1 MERDPATNL
10 ALQVLELNNILSQ
23 RDDEILSLQKSL
35 EEEKERRIEVEKEK
49 EKLEDTNRGLMARIT
64 DLVEKKN
71 KFRSANYVQQQMNT
85 IKRPLDVGDLNT
97 MGTHIYKCL
106 KADVQVKSNQK
117 RVALTVFGKSI
128 PYSGGATATAT
139 VDTARE
145 ELVKSL
151 DGRIST
157 LLSEFFS
164 VPVNMAGRKQKLAR
178 LDIEHY
184 LVKIKLGYKKGQRD
198 RFKEIA
204 SELDRLT
211 DGKLMPH
218 NFLLFKKVFNNLDN
232 AGV

>member
-1 MERDPATNL
+1 
-10 ALQVLELNNILSQ
+10 
-23 RDDEILSLQKSL
+23 
-35 EEEKERRIEVEKEK
+35 
-49 EKLEDTNRGLMARIT
+49 
-64 DLVEKKN
+64 
-71 KFRSANYVQQQMNT
+71 MNT

-145 ELVKSL
+145 EVVKSL
-151 DGRIST
+151 DGRIAT

-164 VPVNMAGRKQKLAR
+164 VPENMSGRKQKLAR
-178 LDIEHY
+178 LEIEHY
-184 LVKIKLGYKKGQRD
+184 LVKMKLGYKEGQRD
-198 RFKEIA
+198 RFKVTA
-204 SELDRLT
+204 SELDRLS

-218 NFLLFKKVFNNLDN
+218 NFMLFKKVINILDT

>member
-1 MERDPATNL
+1 MERDPATNF

-85 IKRPLDVGDLNT
+85 IKRPLDVGDLDT
-97 MGTHIYKCL
+97 MGTHIYQCL
-106 KADVQVKSNQK
+106 KADILVKSNQK
-117 RVALTVFGKSI
+117 RVALTGFGKSI
-128 PYSGGATATAT
+128 PHSGGATAT

-145 ELVKSL
+145 EVVKSL
-151 DGRIST
+151 DGRIAT

-164 VPVNMAGRKQKLAR
+164 VPENMSGRKQKLAR
-178 LDIEHY
+178 LEIEHY
-184 LVKIKLGYKKGQRD
+184 LVKMKLGYKEGQRD
-198 RFKEIA
+198 RFKVTA
-204 SELDRLT
+204 SELDRLS

-218 NFLLFKKVFNNLDN
+218 NFMLFKKVINILDT